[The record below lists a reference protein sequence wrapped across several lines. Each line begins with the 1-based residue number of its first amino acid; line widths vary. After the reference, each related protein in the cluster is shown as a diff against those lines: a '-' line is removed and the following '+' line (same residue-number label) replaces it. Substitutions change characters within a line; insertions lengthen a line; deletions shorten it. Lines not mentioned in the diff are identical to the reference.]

1 MGKLIVSTLVDHRP
15 DFLPLQK
22 RSFDKFIAVTHKFL
36 PLVNSFSRLRT
47 HVNFSTINELG
58 LEALKVKR
66 DPAIEIKNRR
76 PAFGLSGYLDPAMAC
91 AFGMQW
97 FWSKVLPSLTNDLL
111 LFIDSDMFLISE
123 FDPEKILSD
132 RSFSFIPQFRGDII
146 YPYAGVFLARIQDNS
161 YEKFSWFPG
170 RIDGKNTDV
179 GGRAHVWCRQNIEK
193 ENVRELIMLSIR
205 SATGKGNCIRI
216 ESQINGNFN
225 FIIEYNVD
233 SGISSVVSHDNT
245 EDISGFWQSESPLIE
260 LASIASEVARLFLS
274 TQDFDWP
281 SPHYFDFIGVRENRS
296 FQPFIF
302 HYKSGSNYQPW
313 STASYNLAKTEAL
326 ISFAFGSNQA
336 KSS

>member
-1 MGKLIVSTLVDHRP
+1 
-15 DFLPLQK
+15 
-22 RSFDKFIAVTHKFL
+22 
-36 PLVNSFSRLRT
+36 
-47 HVNFSTINELG
+47 
-58 LEALKVKR
+58 
-66 DPAIEIKNRR
+66 
-76 PAFGLSGYLDPAMAC
+76 
-91 AFGMQW
+91 
-97 FWSKVLPSLTNDLL
+97 
-111 LFIDSDMFLISE
+111 
-123 FDPEKILSD
+123 
-132 RSFSFIPQFRGDII
+132 
-146 YPYAGVFLARIQDNS
+146 
-161 YEKFSWFPG
+161 
-170 RIDGKNTDV
+170 
-179 GGRAHVWCRQNIEK
+179 
-193 ENVRELIMLSIR
+193 MLSIR

-281 SPHYFDFIGVRENRS
+281 SPHYFDFIGVRENKS